1 MSNLW
6 SISDNSCKTSRRMK
20 RILLSLMVF
29 MVLAASASAQRLRE
43 RLRVGDGTSGMGERS
58 SEKRM
63 ASWVIPMTWRTSFF
77 SMPIS

>member
-1 MSNLW
+1 MINLW
-6 SISDNSCKTSRRMK
+6 IINAHFCKTSGRMK
-20 RILLSLMVF
+20 RLLYIILFV
-29 MVLAASASAQRLRE
+29 VLAASASAQRLRE